1 MCGIYGIISL
11 AGGSRRPP
19 ETLDRM
25 GDSIVH
31 RGPDDSGRY
40 ADGELLL
47 GMRRLSIID
56 VAGGHQP
63 IASEDGQVVV
73 VCNGEIYNFRELRR
87 ELEAR
92 GHRFATHS
100 DSEVAV
106 HAYEEF
112 GDEFLAKLEGMYG
125 LALWDRRR
133 RRLLVAR
140 DAYGIKPIYYADTG
154 SELIFASEAKAI
166 LAVPGIEARLDPSAL
181 AQYLSVGY
189 VAAPECDLRRACAS
203 SSPAACWSSRTAGAR
218 SGSSTGCRLRSTP
231 GAASRT
237 GATRSARKSS
247 ARCATRWSP
256 TCRSARSSPAASTRA
271 RSSRS

>member
-11 AGGSRRPP
+11 TDGGRRPP

-25 GDSIVH
+25 GDSILH

-56 VAGGHQP
+56 VSGGHQP

-112 GDEFLAKLEGMYG
+112 GDEFLKKLEGMFG

-140 DAYGIKPIYYADTG
+140 DAYGIKPIYYLQNG

-166 LAVPGIEARLDPSAL
+166 LAVPGIEARLDPAAL
-181 AQYLSVGY
+181 SQYLSVGY
-189 VAAPECDLRRACAS
+189 VAAPNAIFARMRKLEPGRVLVDVLEGWESLAKASDVYGVVFTGAIDDETLAVDEAATEARRAA
-203 SSPAACWSSRTAGAR
+203 
-218 SGSSTGCRLRSTP
+218 LR
-231 GAASRT
+231 AAS
-237 GATRSARKSS
+237 A
-247 ARCATRWSP
+247 
-256 TCRSARSSPAASTRA
+256 
-271 RSSRS
+271 